1 MDAKSALAANEAVF
15 RTVNESVELLNQ
27 TFVSSSD
34 TFDIVCECDT
44 ASCAQVISVEPATYE
59 RARADSTLFL
69 IVPGHEDDHVET
81 IVEQHDRFNLV
92 RKRAGFPGDVAEA
105 TDLRP

>member
-1 MDAKSALAANEAVF
+1 MDAKSALAANEALF
-15 RTVNESVELLNQ
+15 RTVNESVELLNK
-27 TFVSSSD
+27 TFASSSD

-44 ASCAQVISVEPATYE
+44 ASCAQIISVELATYE

-69 IVPGHEDDHVET
+69 IVPGHEDDDVET
-81 IVEQHDRFNLV
+81 IVEQHDRFSLV
-92 RKRAGFPGDVAEA
+92 RKRAGFPGAVAEA